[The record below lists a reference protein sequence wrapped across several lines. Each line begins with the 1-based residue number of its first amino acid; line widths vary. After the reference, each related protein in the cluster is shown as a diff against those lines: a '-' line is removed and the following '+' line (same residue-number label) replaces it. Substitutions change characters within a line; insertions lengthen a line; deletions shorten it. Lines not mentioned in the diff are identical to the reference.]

1 MRLVIDANIAQSA
14 GSSDV
19 PISLYS
25 RECLNAVREH
35 GHIAVFTRQ
44 LLGEWGDH
52 ASLFSRQWWR
62 SMVARRRIEYGEG
75 AEFLIHLERA
85 CACLAQDRWKE
96 DLRKDF
102 HLVRA
107 ALAADQTILSNEIS
121 FPGYLSIA
129 ARTVR
134 VLSALYYA
142 SPAIEGELCIEWL
155 RAGAPP
161 SATRRIDV
169 WSENR
174 PAQGSNQ

>member
-35 GHIAVFTRQ
+35 EHVAVFSQQ
-44 LLGEWGDH
+44 LLDEWGDH
-52 ASLFSRQWWR
+52 ASLFSRQWRR
-62 SMVARRRIEYGEG
+62 SMVARRRIEYSEG
-75 AEFLIHLERA
+75 SGFLIHLERA
-85 CACLAQDRWKE
+85 CSCLAQDGWKE

-107 ALAADQTILSNEIS
+107 ALAADQTILSNEIN
-121 FPGYLSIA
+121 FPEYLSIA

-134 VLSALYYA
+134 ILCTLYYGNPA
-142 SPAIEGELCIEWL
+142 SEGELCIEWV
-155 RAGAPP
+155 RAGAQPEG
-161 SATRRIDV
+161 TRRIDV
-169 WSENR
+169 WAESR
-174 PAQGSNQ
+174 GAQG